1 MKLRVLKS
9 HMNKALMWY
18 TMQLQ
23 EKHMG
28 QFLTPATIELILRDL
43 ESLQGQMQKRESNSV
58 WKVPV
63 GLSYDLS
70 RNNFE
75 VVVTDESNVLYLH
88 EEKR

>member
-1 MKLRVLKS
+1 
-9 HMNKALMWY
+9 MNKALMWY